1 MISYTNIGPNEESPI
16 KMQEIEMKSKVS
28 VFLDS
33 TFSKMN
39 RITPSKVPNVESLGY
54 MQVSRSLQ
62 EEMQNI
68 TTYLSDYKPS
78 QIVAPFKGTSLLMS
92 KDKTKFFFA
101 SREGRIAIARIENKE
116 ILLDVALKEGAIWT
130 IAVYA
135 NDKYLFSGGEGGHI
149 KKFLLEDLSQIDT
162 LEGHTSEVNA
172 ILITSDEK
180 TMYSTGDD
188 KTVLMWDITIKSP
201 RPTQLY
207 AHNGVVYGLDL
218 SADNRFLAS
227 VSGDRSVLIY
237 DLHHREIFK
246 SLTDTIFGTT
256 WCVKITQF
264 NTYLAFGDDQ
274 ANVYLY
280 KFGTWERLKI
290 LKGHASRVRC
300 MSATSDERF
309 IITGGIDWK
318 IFVWD
323 IAENRPGLELKG
335 HGEWV
340 KAIIVSEDDKFL
352 YSMSDDCSIKTW
364 RLPNF
369 DNYNILEGEIT
380 FRAPDVMSIGNR
392 YPENIYF
399 VNKEYYGK
407 IDRSNANKCSAVGI
421 RTEVAVVT
429 FAINPI
435 SDVLCVVTVMEDNK
449 KHYYN
454 SHVESDY
461 DFLLYDPLD
470 LTVRKKL
477 SVMSE
482 GIHTAKYSLDGKLL
496 LVGENFRCTVYN
508 AETLKPYH
516 IFRSHISNVMSI
528 VQTPNEKYL
537 FSGDDKGYIKSYDFE
552 NMTEIKTLWEPNAE
566 EVKTLLTSSDSEYLI
581 AVHAKMMVKIWATSK
596 MIKVNSISLENT
608 LQIEFPRHSSLLY
621 CMYKNSIKAINFPS
635 LTTCFIIKF
644 ENKIE
649 KFAFSYNNDEEMVV
663 YSETETI
670 IYTNPLCCKTVCAY
684 GNPRLVNDYFQY
696 VGRLTSGKL
705 NIYSDFAND
714 WILEP
719 FHINIMHLYAYCNRH
734 DLLEKCVKDGTGFFV
749 SKSGYSPL
757 DICLEMNHEAS
768 LNFFYKYIKNNSKN
782 NPLFLTTLG
791 NSLNRIIQNLY
802 GKSYRF
808 LDIILTKS
816 NDSTLNKYHH
826 TRKGLPI
833 VVLSNTLFMERERS
847 FMRPEEYTSDGQS
860 IEFLQTYFKINM
872 VPGSLESIDF
882 LNTIIY
888 TDNNK
893 IFSSKFIQII
903 LDKKWMKIRKVL
915 YLQAVLYIA
924 YLTLLSAYSSLNTL
938 TLLQATFALNIVLI
952 IYEVCQIIT
961 GGINY
966 LKNPWNYLDLIR
978 AFFCT
983 LMFLEVQF
991 NFEFYIDFLV
1001 AFVLFVSYSRGV
1013 VNFRIIKIT
1022 RYYINLIYQ
1031 VLIYIFPFLTILYYS
1046 TIAFSLIFGRLQFEN
1061 DTYSNF
1067 IRTAWEINLGGFDTT
1082 GYDQLMYLAFFICG
1096 LMNPTILLNLLISI
1110 MSKIFA
1116 DVNSNILVA
1125 DGKEL
1130 AGMVLEGELFY
1141 FWNRNKTTRHHLHV
1155 CALQDIQTNQ
1165 DDITAGISSLKV
1177 KVLNLTRG
1185 QARIMENLDRLE
1197 KDRIDDKNEYKED
1210 QEEIKEMIKT
1220 VLKSLSK

>member
-1 MISYTNIGPNEESPI
+1 M
-16 KMQEIEMKSKVS
+16 KEIELKPKSS
-28 VFLDS
+28 L
-33 TFSKMN
+33 FSDITLSRIN
-39 RITPSKVPNVESLGY
+39 RISHSKIPDVERFDYL
-54 MQVSRSLQ
+54 QASRSL
-62 EEMQNI
+62 EDEMQDV
-68 TTYLSDYKPS
+68 TAYLSEYKPS
-78 QIVAPFKGTSLLMS
+78 QIVIPFVGTSLLMS
-92 KDKTKFFFA
+92 KDKSKFFFA
-101 SREGRIAIARIENKE
+101 SKEGRIAIARIENKE

-188 KTVLMWDITIKSP
+188 KTVLAWDITIKSP

-207 AHNGVVYGLDL
+207 THNGIVCGLDL

-237 DLHHREIFK
+237 DLHYREIFK
-246 SLTDTIFGTT
+246 SLIDTFFGSIR
-256 WCVKITQF
+256 CVKITQF

-290 LKGHASRVRC
+290 FKGHAGGVRC

-335 HGEWV
+335 HGERV
-340 KAIIVSEDDKFL
+340 KALMVGEDDKSL
-352 YSMSDDCSIKTW
+352 HSMSDDRTIKTW
-364 RLPNF
+364 KLPKF
-369 DNYNILEGEIT
+369 DNYNILENHFAFRQIEI
-380 FRAPDVMSIGNR
+380 MSIGNR
-392 YPENIYF
+392 NPGSIYF

-407 IDRSNANKCSAVGI
+407 FDREIENKCTRVDISSEMI
-421 RTEVAVVT
+421 DIITL
-429 FAINPI
+429 AINPI
-435 SDVLCVVTVMEDNK
+435 SDILCVVTTEREEKV
-449 KHYYN
+449 KHLNHSEIDYY
-454 SHVESDY
+454 
-461 DFLLYDPLD
+461 FLLYDPQD
-470 LTVRKKL
+470 LTVKRKVL
-477 SVMSE
+477 VQSE
-482 GIHTAKYSLDGKLL
+482 RIYVSLYSLDGKLL
-496 LVGENFRCTVYN
+496 MIGERVRFTIYD
-508 AETLKPYH
+508 AETLKPH
-516 IFRSHISNVMSI
+516 RIFQSHTSTVTSI
-528 VQTPNEKYL
+528 AQTPNEKYL
-537 FSGDDKGYIKSYDFE
+537 FSGDDKGYIKSYDFDK
-552 NMTEIKTLWEPNAE
+552 MAEIKTLWEPDTDR
-566 EVKTLLTSSDSEYLI
+566 VKELITSSDSEYLI
-581 AVHAKMMVKIWATSK
+581 AIHDNMIGKIWATSK
-596 MIKVNSISLENT
+596 MIKVNSMNLENA
-608 LQIEFPRHSSLLY
+608 LQIKFPRHSSLLY
-621 CMYKNSIKAINFPS
+621 CMYENYIKVINFPS
-635 LTTCFIIKF
+635 LTTCYIIKF
-644 ENKIE
+644 EIILE
-649 KFAFSYNNDEEMVV
+649 KFAFSCNNEEVIV
-663 YSETETI
+663 YSEAETY

-768 LNFFYKYIKNNSKN
+768 LNFFYKYIKNNSKS

-802 GKSYRF
+802 EKSYKF
-808 LDIILTKS
+808 LDIMLTKS
-816 NDSTLNKYHH
+816 MDSTLNKYHH
-826 TRKGLPI
+826 THKKVPI
-833 VVLSNTLFMERERS
+833 VVLSPTLFLERENS
-847 FMRPEEYTSDGQS
+847 FMKPKKFTGDGQS

-872 VPGSLESIDF
+872 IPGSLESIEF
-882 LNTIIY
+882 ITSIMY

-903 LDKKWMKIRKVL
+903 LDKKWLKIRKVL
-915 YLQAVLYIA
+915 YIQAMIYILYLIV
-924 YLTLLSAYSSLNTL
+924 LSAYSSLNTPQ
-938 TLLQATFALNIVLI
+938 LLYATFGLNIVLI
-952 IYEVCQIIT
+952 VYLVWQIIT
-961 GGINY
+961 GGMNF
-966 LKNPWNYLDLIR
+966 LKNPWNYLDLFRSLLCTIM
-978 AFFCT
+978 FF
-983 LMFLEVQF
+983 EYQF
-991 NFEFYIDFLV
+991 NFEFYMDFLV
-1001 AFVLFVSYSRGV
+1001 ALVLFVSYSRGV
-1013 VNFRIIKIT
+1013 VNFRIIKVT
-1022 RYYINLIYQ
+1022 RYYINLIYE
-1031 VLIYIFPFLTILYYS
+1031 VVIYIFPFLTILYCS
-1046 TIAFSLIFGRLQFEN
+1046 TIGFSLIFGRLQFEN